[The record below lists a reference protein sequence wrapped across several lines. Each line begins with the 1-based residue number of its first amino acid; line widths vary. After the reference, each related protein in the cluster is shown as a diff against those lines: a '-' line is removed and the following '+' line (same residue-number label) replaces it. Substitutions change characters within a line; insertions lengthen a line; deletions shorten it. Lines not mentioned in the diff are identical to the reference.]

1 VAKTNSVA
9 GCRSLATAGRSS
21 KVMGTQRT
29 INSWPPMAAPE
40 RAEAAANTPTKPNPR
55 LSSLPQIRAH
65 TAAPLAPE
73 AAERHEL
80 LDRSPQPQGGRAWPT
95 RRRGQPNSPSP
106 TSSVGR
112 LAARRGTSA
121 ASQWTARR
129 SGRLPRTGE
138 WRRPCSGTGGA
149 ETGGSTQG
157 RSSTG
162 IYSTRPRPRRPG
174 SPPPGTGEMCSAG
187 PCRRAPRPVRD
198 RGTTKL
204 VFQRIDM
211 TNLRHCGTASMKCLL
226 KFTRL
231 HDSALNQIN
240 NMTRWLD

>member
-1 VAKTNSVA
+1 
-9 GCRSLATAGRSS
+9 
-21 KVMGTQRT
+21 
-29 INSWPPMAAPE
+29 
-40 RAEAAANTPTKPNPR
+40 
-55 LSSLPQIRAH
+55 
-65 TAAPLAPE
+65 
-73 AAERHEL
+73 
-80 LDRSPQPQGGRAWPT
+80 
-95 RRRGQPNSPSP
+95 
-106 TSSVGR
+106 VGR

-162 IYSTRPRPRRPG
+162 IYSPRPTPRRPG

-211 TNLRHCGTASMKCLL
+211 TNLRHCGTAIMKCLL
-226 KFTRL
+226 KFTRRC
-231 HDSALNQIN
+231 DSALNQISN
-240 NMTRWLD
+240 TTRWLSTSWSLFACQYINFERLQSTTIRESGCITTGWLNVFLGVIHVLSSGLEMTCRILIFRIE